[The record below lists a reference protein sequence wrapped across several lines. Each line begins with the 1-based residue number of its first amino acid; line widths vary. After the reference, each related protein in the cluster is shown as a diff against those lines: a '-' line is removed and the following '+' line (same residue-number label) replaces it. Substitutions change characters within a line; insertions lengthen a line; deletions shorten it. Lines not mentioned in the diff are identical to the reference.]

1 MVRRWL
7 EGGGK
12 VVARCLLTSRVLG
25 VKLGPFGASFWHQ
38 KCGLGVKLV
47 SFFGV
52 DVGVDV
58 GVDNWT
64 WDTLFDWFRINLG
77 LI

>member
-1 MVRRWL
+1 M
-7 EGGGK
+7 G
-12 VVARCLLTSRVLG
+12 
-25 VKLGPFGASFWHQ
+25 
-38 KCGLGVKLV
+38 GLGVKLV

-64 WDTLFDWFRINLG
+64 WDTLFDWFRIRLG
-77 LI
+77 LL